1 VSAVTIQPEGA
12 ELAARRR
19 QLLELWVDVTE
30 AGGAVGFRPGVGPAE
45 VAPVVDRL
53 LHDLAEGW
61 TRALVAR
68 GTDGE
73 VVGLVTI
80 VRGLAPRMAHRVT
93 LRRLLVD
100 PDRQGE
106 GLGRR
111 LTEAAHAL
119 AVREFGADLS
129 IVEVRD
135 GLGLDRFYERL
146 GYTEVGRI
154 PDGLQFED
162 GDRVDELFM
171 ARRLP

>member
-1 VSAVTIQPEGA
+1 MTDVTIHPEGA
-12 ELAARRR
+12 ELAVRRR
-19 QLLELWVDVTE
+19 QLLQLWVAVTD
-30 AGGAVGFRPGVGPAE
+30 AGGAVGFRPGVGLHD

-53 LHDLAEGW
+53 LHDLADGRA
-61 TRALVAR
+61 RALVAR
-68 GTDGE
+68 SEEGE
-73 VVGLVTI
+73 VVGLVT
-80 VRGLAPRMAHRVT
+80 VVPGPAPRMAHRVA

-100 PDRQGE
+100 PQRHGE

-119 AVREFGADLS
+119 AVREFGAELVV
-129 IVEVRD
+129 VEVRD

-154 PDGLQFED
+154 PGGLQFED